1 MSELKC
7 YYHPDSNAM
16 TKCEDCGKPICLRC
30 KKIHREKHHTGVG
43 ESSGYIERTLD
54 LCGPCYYNK
63 KEKIAS
69 STAGSLLC
77 SIIGIVFSL
86 IFIGV
91 AVFIFGGFD
100 AMTNAISGNDV
111 PDGMFDIMSILII
124 VLSFFFILG
133 PVICILLLVYNM
145 LTMGKRS
152 EKNLIKLSREREQYM
167 ANTGIHEMEYSEN
180 YDRSPSKMRCG
191 NCGETVSA
199 YDEYCPGCGDKI

>member
-7 YYHPDSNAM
+7 YYHPDSEAV
-16 TKCEDCGKPICLRC
+16 TKCEECGKPICLLC
-30 KKIHREKHHTGVG
+30 KKIHRERHHTGVG

-69 STAGSLLC
+69 STASSWLC

-91 AVFIFGGFD
+91 AVLIFGGLD
-100 AMTNAISGNDV
+100 SLNNAISGNDV
-111 PDGMFDIMSILII
+111 PDGMFDVMTIMTI
-124 VLSFFFILG
+124 VISFFFILG
-133 PVICILLLVYNM
+133 PIICILLMIYNIM
-145 LTMGKRS
+145 TMGKRS
-152 EKNLIKLSREREQYM
+152 EKSLIKLSREREQYM
-167 ANTGIHEMEYSEN
+167 ANTGIHEEEI
-180 YDRSPSKMRCG
+180 YDKYRSPGKMRCG